1 MCFHVRIT
9 FTDVNPK
16 ASRSVI
22 AIGETI
28 LVGDNVTILTGS
40 IPRKYTD
47 ISYALSVNKSAS
59 YS

>member
-22 AIGETI
+22 AIGETV
-28 LVGDNVTILTGS
+28 LVGDNVSFLTGS

-47 ISYALSVNKSAS
+47 ISYALSVSR
-59 YS
+59 